1 MSWQLAAN
9 ILFILLMVMG
19 LVVLGI
25 ETRREQWKEYA
36 GRMRRER
43 DEWRKRYSELR
54 QRQHFQLPE
63 SPHCTN
69 KESSSG
75 AGATPSD

>member
-1 MSWQLAAN
+1 MDWKLAAN
-9 ILFILLMVMG
+9 LLFILLMAMG
-19 LVVLGI
+19 LVVLVF
-25 ETRREQWKEYA
+25 EHRREQWKEYA
-36 GRMRRER
+36 ARMRRER
-43 DEWRKRYSELR
+43 DQWEKRYSDLR